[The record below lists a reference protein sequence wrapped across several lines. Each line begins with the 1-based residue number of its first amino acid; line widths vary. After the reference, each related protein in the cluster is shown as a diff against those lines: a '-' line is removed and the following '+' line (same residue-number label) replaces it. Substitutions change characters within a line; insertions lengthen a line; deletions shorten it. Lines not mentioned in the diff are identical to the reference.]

1 VAERQSG
8 QAKPERLEKQRRRA
22 RDEEDRRQ
30 GRAPTCHQSCRP
42 ERERGAWAGG
52 RRAALPPDP
61 SLTLLMTRPSS
72 ALRAP
77 SPRERGEGELLK
89 LLPLAPR
96 ERGEGGRRPGE
107 GRVINA
113 SAAHGAVISLGMTST
128 SVSDVVRKVERRL
141 VGERIL
147 GRSRHLKLR
156 VHL

>member
-1 VAERQSG
+1 RSG
-8 QAKPERLEKQRRRA
+8 ETRASRKAAPPRPRRKRSPAGPRA
-22 RDEEDRRQ
+22 YV
-30 GRAPTCHQSCRP
+30 SSVLSP
-42 ERERGAWAGG
+42 ERERGAWTGG

-61 SLTLLMTRPSS
+61 SLTLLMKRPSS

-128 SVSDVVRKVERRL
+128 SLSDVVREVERRL
-141 VGERIL
+141 VGERVL

-156 VHL
+156 VHLLAGH